1 MKKFTAIVLTLM
13 VMLTALSSIAFAE
26 ESVKL
31 IFSTNC
37 TPGDAHDNGAL
48 EFKKVLEEVS
58 GNKMTV
64 EYHNQGVLYK
74 QDAELAAVKSGAVDI
89 VYLSAPWLAQNS
101 PWVSM
106 FGSGYIFKSYEQMDE
121 IMNGEIGK
129 SVFEKISAEQ
139 GVLPLSAYYLGT
151 RQLNLI
157 EDKEVKTPADLNGV
171 NLRMPT
177 SESWIKLG
185 QAMGANP
192 TPVAFSELYLA
203 LQTKTV
209 DGQENPLP
217 TVIKAKF
224 YEVTK
229 SITLTNHVVDQV
241 WPTINT
247 SVWNSFSD
255 EQKGWVMQAVEAG
268 RKVCNEQNIK
278 TEAEA
283 VEFLKEQGMKVYE
296 ADVDAFQ
303 KAVSEAYLADK
314 EFTKDW
320 DMDLFK
326 QITEN

>member
-1 MKKFTAIVLTLM
+1 MKKSMISLLVFA
-13 VMLTALSSIAFAE
+13 MLLSLVSVSFA
-26 ESVKL
+26 SQPIKL
-31 IFSTNC
+31 IYSTNA
-37 TPGDAHDNGAL
+37 TPGDAHDFGAL
-48 EFKKVLEEVS
+48 EFKIVLEELS
-58 GNKMTV
+58 GGTMTV

-106 FGSGYIFKSYEQMDE
+106 FGAGYIFKNFEQMDS
-121 IMNGEIGK
+121 IMNGEIGQK
-129 SVFEKISAEQ
+129 VFTRIAEEQ

-157 EDKEVKTPADLNGV
+157 ADKEIKTPADLKGI

-203 LQTKTV
+203 LQTNTV

-229 SITLTNHVVDQV
+229 SITLTNHLVDSV
-241 WPTINT
+241 WPTINLQT
-247 SVWNSFSD
+247 WNSLTD
-255 EQKGWVMQAVEAG
+255 EQKGWVKEATEAG
-268 RKVCNEQNIK
+268 RAKTNELNLQ

-283 VEFLKEQGMKVYE
+283 VEFLKNEGMKVYE

-303 KAVSEAYLADK
+303 KAVSEAYLADT

-320 DMDLFK
+320 DMELFAEINK
-326 QITEN
+326 

>member
-1 MKKFTAIVLTLM
+1 MKKLLSIVLALAL
-13 VMLTALSSIAFAE
+13 MLTFVHSVAFAQDT
-26 ESVKL
+26 VKL

-37 TPGDAHDNGAL
+37 TPGDAHDNAAL
-48 EFKKVLEEVS
+48 EFKRVLEELS
-58 GNKMTV
+58 GGKMLV

-74 QDAELAAVKSGAVDI
+74 QDAELAAVKSGAVDM

-106 FGSGYIFKSYEQMDE
+106 FGAGYIFKSYEQMNE

-129 SVFEKISAEQ
+129 KVFERIAQEQ

-157 EDKEVKTPADLNGV
+157 EDKEVKVPADLHGV

-229 SITLTNHVVDQV
+229 SITITNHLVDQV
-241 WPTINT
+241 WPTIN
-247 SVWNSFSD
+247 SGVWNGFTN
-255 EQKGWVMQAVEAG
+255 EQKGWVLQAIEAG
-268 RKVCNEQNIK
+268 RKTCDEQNLN
-278 TEAEA
+278 TEKEA
-283 VEFLKEQGMKVYE
+283 VDFLKQQGIKVYE
-296 ADVDAFQ
+296 ADIDAFQ
-303 KAVSEAYLADK
+303 KTVKEAYLADK
-314 EFTKDW
+314 DFVKDW
-320 DMDLFK
+320 DMTLFEEISK
-326 QITEN
+326 

>member
-1 MKKFTAIVLTLM
+1 MKKFVSIVLSFILIMTL
-13 VMLTALSSIAFAE
+13 AQ
-26 ESVKL
+26 SVANAQDTIKL

-37 TPGDAHDNGAL
+37 TMGDAHDNAAL
-48 EFKKVLEEVS
+48 EFKRVLEEVS
-58 GNKMTV
+58 GGKMQV

-74 QDAELAAVKSGAVDI
+74 QDAELAAVKSGAVDM
-89 VYLSAPWLAQNS
+89 VYLSAPWLSENS

-106 FGSGYIFKSYEQMDE
+106 FGAGYIFKSYEQMTE
-121 IMNGEIGK
+121 VMNGEIGHK
-129 SVFEKISAEQ
+129 VFERIAQEQ

-157 EDKEVKTPADLNGV
+157 EDKEIKVPADLKGV

-229 SITLTNHVVDQV
+229 SVTITNHLVDQV
-241 WPTINT
+241 WPTINQQ
-247 SVWNSFSD
+247 VWNSLTD
-255 EQKGWVMQAVEAG
+255 EQKAWVIEAAEAG
-268 RKVCNEQNIK
+268 RKVCDEQNLN
-278 TEAEA
+278 TEKDA
-283 VEFLKEQGMKVYE
+283 VAFLKEKGLSVYE
-296 ADVDAFQ
+296 ADIDAFQ
-303 KAVSEAYLADK
+303 NAVMEAYLADSA
-314 EFTKDW
+314 FVKDW
-320 DMDLFK
+320 DMALLEEIRK
-326 QITEN
+326 